1 MGKGCTFPTSMFR
14 IRTGIRVSTHLAY
27 LLKKR
32 GLLLHKVPQVPILWP
47 RERKSVFSGFLRL
60 KLFKDH

>member
-1 MGKGCTFPTSMFR
+1 MFR

-32 GLLLHKVPQVPILWP
+32 GLSLHKVPQVPILWP